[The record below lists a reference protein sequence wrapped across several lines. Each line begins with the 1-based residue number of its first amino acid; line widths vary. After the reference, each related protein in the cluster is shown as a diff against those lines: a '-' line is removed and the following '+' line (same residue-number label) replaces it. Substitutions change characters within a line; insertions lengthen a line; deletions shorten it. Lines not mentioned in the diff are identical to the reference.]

1 MSISYKKINSIQKA
15 VKNKK
20 TADIKRCMWYGSKVW
35 HSTYKYRRVMCMLCR
50 GIIFQQVFT
59 CASGFFAIMYDL
71 GAKTTR
77 LLA

>member
-1 MSISYKKINSIQKA
+1 MPPKGYSGVTIFSSR
-15 VKNKK
+15 V
-20 TADIKRCMWYGSKVW
+20 CCGCCGMWYGSKVW

-50 GIIFQQVFT
+50 GIIFQQVFSY
-59 CASGFFAIMYDL
+59 ASGFFAIMYDL